1 MRKTSPLA
9 LLPLLLALG
18 GCASWTSTPY
28 EAPVLDLPARWT
40 PPALPAGVET
50 TANWWQAFNDPALN
64 TLVDEV
70 LARNND
76 LAVAGLRLQQAR
88 LQAGLAFSNQL
99 PSVSVRQTGNASR
112 QLGQGDSV
120 THAYGLTGGLSYEVD
135 LWGKL
140 SRQHDAS
147 QWEAEATAAD
157 LAGTRLTLIG
167 STATLYWQLGYL
179 NQRLT
184 LAQANTAYTAETL
197 KLVEAQYRA
206 GAASRLEVLSAS
218 QSLESQKASETDL
231 MQQREEARSAL
242 AILLDGPPG
251 RVLPE
256 PSLLPEASPPEVPAG
271 LPAGLLARRPD
282 LMAAEL
288 RLRSSLASVDVTRAS
303 FYPVLSLTGSLG
315 TSSAA
320 LGQLLQNPLG
330 MLASELTLPFLN
342 WNEWRLSVQ
351 ISENDYQQAQ
361 TRFRQ
366 TVYGALKEV
375 HDSLSARQQ
384 LAEKDA
390 RLTASLAAA
399 REVERLYGVR
409 YRVGATSLKDWLD
422 AQQTRRTAETGWL
435 DNRFEQYRRQI
446 ILYQALGGG
455 A

>member
-1 MRKTSPLA
+1 M
-9 LLPLLLALG
+9 
-18 GCASWTSTPY
+18 
-28 EAPVLDLPARWT
+28 
-40 PPALPAGVET
+40 
-50 TANWWQAFNDPALN
+50 
-64 TLVDEV
+64 
-70 LARNND
+70 
-76 LAVAGLRLQQAR
+76 
-88 LQAGLAFSNQL
+88 
-99 PSVSVRQTGNASR
+99 
-112 QLGQGDSV
+112 
-120 THAYGLTGGLSYEVD
+120 
-135 LWGKL
+135 
-140 SRQHDAS
+140 
-147 QWEAEATAAD
+147 
-157 LAGTRLTLIG
+157 
-167 STATLYWQLGYL
+167 
-179 NQRLT
+179 
-184 LAQANTAYTAETL
+184 
-197 KLVEAQYRA
+197 EAQYRA

-342 WNEWRLSVQ
+342 WNERRLSVQ
-351 ISENDYQQAQ
+351 VSENEYQQAQ
-361 TRFRQ
+361 TKFRQ

>member
-1 MRKTSPLA
+1 MRKKSPLA

-231 MQQREEARSAL
+231 MQQREEARQEMAAQQPAAVTVDKERSAADARKELTAMGLQYFNQEQFVSAILRGDAL
-242 AILLDGPPG
+242 AVDLFITGAGVDIN
-251 RVLPE
+251 
-256 PSLLPEASPPEVPAG
+256 APAQ
-271 LPAGLLARRPD
+271 
-282 LMAAEL
+282 
-288 RLRSSLASVDVTRAS
+288 
-303 FYPVLSLTGSLG
+303 G
-315 TSSAA
+315 TT
-320 LGQLLQNPLG
+320 P
-330 MLASELTLPFLN
+330 
-342 WNEWRLSVQ
+342 
-351 ISENDYQQAQ
+351 
-361 TRFRQ
+361 
-366 TVYGALKEV
+366 
-375 HDSLSARQQ
+375 
-384 LAEKDA
+384 
-390 RLTASLAAA
+390 LAAA
-399 REVERLYGVR
+399 ESGERQEIIALLKNA
-409 YRVGATSLKDWLD
+409 GAH
-422 AQQTRRTAETGWL
+422 
-435 DNRFEQYRRQI
+435 
-446 ILYQALGGG
+446 
-455 A
+455 